1 MLELPCSSA
10 DSAHVVVLTAFLT
23 SRTPEP
29 DQRIEYG
36 ATLAVD
42 AVPTIAPLT
51 CCGDHDG
58 LACRISAAA
67 PATCGEAIDVP
78 LSSFTPDTELPSVEL
93 TNTPGAETSGLR
105 MLVNRSGP
113 AELKSAMAA
122 W

>member
-36 ATLAVD
+36 ATLLVE

-58 LACRISAAA
+58 FAWRISAAA

-78 LSSFTPDTELPSVEL
+78 LSSLAPETLLPSVEL
-93 TNTPGAETSGLR
+93 TSMPGAETSGFR
-105 MLVNRSGP
+105 ML
-113 AELKSAMAA
+113 L
-122 W
+122 